1 VSRVRAG
8 GPAQAGGTA
17 RSGERRAPILDTY
30 KQLLQP
36 SIHAGSGA
44 IRLPSG
50 PVLDQLIR
58 RTAEAWA
65 ITTIRPLRVYTWEG
79 LAHARSTTADA

>member
-1 VSRVRAG
+1 MSRTGSGWHAS
-8 GPAQAGGTA
+8 A
-17 RSGERRAPILDTY
+17 RRPGRVGDGLPSNLDTY

-44 IRLPSG
+44 IGLPAG

-65 ITTIRPLRVYTWEG
+65 ITTIRPIRVYTWEG
-79 LAHARSTTADA
+79 LAHATSTTAEA

>member
-1 VSRVRAG
+1 MSRTRPGWHALARRPERVGAG
-8 GPAQAGGTA
+8 LP
-17 RSGERRAPILDTY
+17 SNLDTY

-36 SIHAGSGA
+36 SIHAGFGA

-65 ITTIRPLRVYTWEG
+65 ITTTRPLRVYVWEG
-79 LAHARSTTADA
+79 LAHERSTNADA

>member
-1 VSRVRAG
+1 MRRDRAG
-8 GPAQAGGTA
+8 GPAVAGGAA
-17 RSGERRAPILDTY
+17 RSDACRPSNLDTY

-36 SIHAGSGA
+36 SIHAGSEP

-65 ITTIRPLRVYTWEG
+65 IAFQSPLRVYHWEG
-79 LAHARSTTADA
+79 LAHDGCTTTNA